1 MYRRHL
7 QGWMKH
13 FDFIVLDVFIM
24 ELSFFLAYFF
34 RHNNF
39 SNLWVSQLYRESALV
54 ILLAGFLISILNEIH
69 RNILKRG
76 YWQEFRHVFMLTI
89 ATTGVLLAYIF
100 FFRHDAQFS
109 RSVLGV
115 FFLISTAFVMVGNI
129 LWKQYLLKKKGNELK
144 RNHMLVLTHSSM
156 AFSAITR
163 ILNNAFNTYEV
174 VGVILIDNGKEV
186 GEDIHGVPV
195 VCKYRDAEQYMV
207 GRWVDEVMI
216 TLPKDMPVPDEFLD
230 MCMKM
235 GITTHTRL
243 TVETDRECQHTIE
256 KYAGSTVLTESL
268 RVASNRQLFIKRA
281 MDILGAVIG
290 LFFTAIFTVIIGPI
304 IYLTDPGPIFFSQNR
319 IGKNGRVFKIYKF
332 RSMYKDA
339 EKRKAELMEQNKM
352 KGFMFKVDADPRIL
366 GSGPDGTKHGIG
378 WFIRKTSIDEFPQF
392 WCVLVGTMSLVG
404 TRPPLVDEWEQYEAH
419 HRARMAVRPG
429 LTGLWQVSGRS
440 NIQDF
445 EEVINLDMKYINN
458 WDIGM
463 DIKLILKTIVIIF
476 TGRGAE

>member
-13 FDFIVLDVFIM
+13 FDFIVLDVILM
-24 ELSFFLAYFF
+24 ELSFFLAYYF

-39 SNLWVSQLYRESALV
+39 QNLWQTQLYRESALV
-54 ILLAGFLISILNEIH
+54 ILVSVILISILNEIH
-69 RNILKRG
+69 KNILKRG
-76 YWQEFRHVFMLTI
+76 HWQEFRHVMMLTV
-89 ATTGVLLAYIF
+89 TTAGILLLYIF

-115 FFLISTAFVMVGNI
+115 FFLISTAFVMIGNI
-129 LWKQYLLKKKGNELK
+129 GWKQYLLNKKGSEFQ
-144 RNHMLVLTHSSM
+144 RNHMLVLTHSSI
-156 AFSAITR
+156 AFSEITR
-163 ILNNAFNTYEV
+163 ILNNAFNSYEV
-174 VGVILIDNGKEV
+174 VGVILIDNGKAV

-195 VCKYRDAEQYMV
+195 VCRYGDAEQYMV

-216 TLPKDMPVPDEFLD
+216 TLPKDIPVQDEFLD

-235 GITTHTRL
+235 GITTHIRL
-243 TVETDRECQHTIE
+243 TAETDRECQHTIE

-268 RVASNRQLFIKRA
+268 RVASNRQLFAKRV
-281 MDILGAVIG
+281 MDILGAIVG
-290 LFFTAIFTVIIGPI
+290 LFFTAIFTVVIGPI
-304 IYLTDPGPIFFSQNR
+304 IYFTDPGPIFFSQKR

-352 KGFMFKVDADPRIL
+352 KGFMFKMDADPRIL

-392 WCVLVGTMSLVG
+392 WNVMLGEMSLVG
-404 TRPPLVDEWEQYEAH
+404 TRPPTVDEWEQYETH
-419 HRARMAVRPG
+419 HRARMAIRPG

-445 EEVINLDMKYINN
+445 EEVIDLDLKYINN
-458 WDIGM
+458 WDIGL
-463 DIKLILKTIVIIF
+463 DIKLILKTIGVVF
-476 TGRGAE
+476 VGKGAE

>member
-69 RNILKRG
+69 KNILKRG
-76 YWQEFRHVFMLTI
+76 YWQEFQHVLMLTI

-100 FFRHDAQFS
+100 FLRHNAQFS

-115 FFLISTAFVMVGNI
+115 FSVISTILVMIGNI
-129 LWKQYLLKKKGNELK
+129 TWKQYLLKKKGNEFK

-156 AFSAITR
+156 AFAAITR
-163 ILNNAFNTYEV
+163 ILNNAFNSYEV
-174 VGVILIDNGKEV
+174 VGTILIDNGKEV

-207 GRWVDEVMI
+207 GKWIDEVMI
-216 TLPKDMPVPDEFLD
+216 ALPKDMPVPDEFLD
-230 MCMKM
+230 MCMEM
-235 GITTHTRL
+235 GITTHTKL
-243 TVETDRECQHTIE
+243 SVETDRECQHTIE
-256 KYAGSTVLTESL
+256 KYAGSTVLTESI
-268 RVASNRQLFIKRA
+268 RVASNRQLFVKRA
-281 MDILGAVIG
+281 MDILGAIVG

-304 IYLTDPGPIFFSQNR
+304 IYFTDPGPIFFSQNR

-339 EKRKAELMEQNKM
+339 EKRKAELMEKNKM

-392 WCVLVGTMSLVG
+392 WNVMLGQMSLVG
-404 TRPPLVDEWEQYEAH
+404 TRPPTVDEWKQYEAH

-440 NIQDF
+440 DIQDF
-445 EEVINLDMKYINN
+445 EEVIDLDMKYINN
-458 WDIGM
+458 WDIGT
-463 DIKLILKTIVIIF
+463 DIKLILKTVGIIF
-476 TGRGAE
+476 TGKGAE

>member
-24 ELSFFLAYFF
+24 ELSFFLAYYF

-54 ILLAGFLISILNEIH
+54 ILLAGILISILNEIH
-69 RNILKRG
+69 KNILKRG
-76 YWQEFRHVFMLTI
+76 YWQEFRHVLMLTV
-89 ATTGVLLAYIF
+89 ATTGILLAYIF

-115 FFLISTAFVMVGNI
+115 FFVISTALVMIGNI
-129 LWKQYLLKKKGNELK
+129 AWKQYLLKKGNEFK

-174 VGVILIDNGKEV
+174 VGVILIDDGKEV

-195 VCKYRDAEQYMV
+195 VCKYKDAEQYMV
-207 GRWVDEVMI
+207 GKWVDEVMI

-230 MCMKM
+230 MCMEM

-268 RVASNRQLFIKRA
+268 RVASNRQIFIKRA
-281 MDILGAVIG
+281 MDIFGAIVG
-290 LFFTAIFTVIIGPI
+290 LFFTAIFTIIIGPI
-304 IYLTDPGPIFFSQNR
+304 IYFTDPGPIFFSQNR
-319 IGKNGRVFKIYKF
+319 IGQNGRIFKIYKF

-352 KGFMFKVDADPRIL
+352 KGFMFKMDADPRIL
-366 GSGPDGTKHGIG
+366 GSGPDGTKRGIG

-440 NIQDF
+440 DIQDF
-445 EEVINLDMKYINN
+445 EEVIDLDMQYINN

-463 DIKLILKTIVIIF
+463 DIKLILKAILSKSIDIVC
-476 TGRGAE
+476 